1 MNNNTSFR
9 VRQISLAVALVS
21 AMPVL
26 AQENGFTLEE
36 VLVTATHRE
45 MGAQDVAAS
54 LSVLGQNELRSLRI
68 RSANDLQNYVP
79 GLSIKS
85 QSIGTA
91 KYNIRGV
98 GQSVDDISVESGVGV
113 YIDGVYV
120 PRAGPAGG
128 VLFDLERVEVL
139 RGPQGTLYG
148 RNSAGGS
155 ISYITR
161 EPQNELGG
169 ELEVEVAE
177 HGTLNAKGYISGP
190 VVEDKLLGKLSL
202 VSLKTDGYMK
212 NTFNG
217 DKGSGVDTQALRVG
231 GTYLISDRADLNVTL
246 DYQENSPNARM
257 FALLEPGFRSTLH
270 DLAPGYPSEP
280 AGDDPYEVELDN
292 SGFEEMDTGGIV
304 ARLNIEH
311 DNMDSV
317 YLFGY
322 REAETSY
329 SADRDHSTANLF
341 NENHTEDTDWG
352 SAEIRFTSKRDG
364 DWSFDGKADWLLGF
378 YAFQEDGTRDVNF
391 TSEVFELFFPGAL
404 PFSVAQINFYQAIE
418 TDAKAVFGEFTYD
431 VLDSLRASA
440 GVRYT
445 DEKKTFSGRS
455 EIIDP
460 TVDFFGPGFPG
471 LIGPGANGGLI
482 DEIYDTED
490 TTSWNDTTVKFSLE
504 YDFNDDIMG
513 YMLFSQGF
521 KSGGYQG
528 TAATGAGS
536 TTPFDPEDVEN
547 YEMGLKATFLDQ
559 RLQSNMSVYF
569 MDYKNLQNGILTAT
583 GTPQT
588 LNADAEIKGF
598 EWDLVGL
605 PTDGL
610 RLGLSLGYVDSEYI
624 EFDGSPERE
633 GDQVNGVPELKYSIF
648 GDYTIVAFGGDI
660 SLHADYVWEDDTVDA
675 LGGEFIPDWDTLN
688 LSVGYLSGDGA
699 WELVGWV
706 RNAMDEEYWME
717 NSLAAASS
725 APGARP
731 RLMAPPRT
739 VGATFS
745 YRFGSQR

>member
-1 MNNNTSFR
+1 MNNTNSFR
-9 VRQISLAVALVS
+9 VRELSLAVAI
-21 AMPVL
+21 ATGAPAL
-26 AQENGFTLEE
+26 AQDSGLVLEE

-45 MGAQDVAAS
+45 VSAQDVAAS
-54 LSVLGQNELRSLRI
+54 LSVLGQSQLRSLRI
-68 RSANDLQNYVP
+68 RTANDLQNYVP

-120 PRAGPAGG
+120 PRVGPAGG
-128 VLFDLERVEVL
+128 ILFDLERVEVL

-161 EPQNELGG
+161 EPEELLGG
-169 ELEVEVAE
+169 ELEIEAAE
-177 HGTLNAKGYISGP
+177 HGTLNAKGYITGP
-190 VVEDKLLGKLSL
+190 IIDDKFLGKLSL
-202 VSLKTDGYMK
+202 VSLKTDGYME

-217 DKGSGVDTQALRVG
+217 DDGSGVDTQAIRLG
-231 GTYLISDRADLNVTL
+231 GKYLISDRADLSVTL
-246 DYQENSPNARM
+246 DYQENNPNARM

-280 AGDDPYEVELDN
+280 AGSDPYEVMLDN
-292 SGFEEMDTGGIV
+292 SGFEEMETGGIV

-311 DNMDSV
+311 DNMESV
-317 YLFGY
+317 YLVGY
-322 REAETSY
+322 REAETRF
-329 SADRDHSTANLF
+329 SADRDQSTANLF
-341 NENHTEDTDWG
+341 NENHDEDTDWG
-352 SAEIRFTSKRDG
+352 SVEVRFTSKRDG
-364 DWSFDGKADWLLGF
+364 AWSLGGNADWLLGF
-378 YAFQEDGTRDVNF
+378 YAFQEEGTRDVNF
-391 TSEVFELFFPGAL
+391 TSEVFELFFPGQL
-404 PFSVAQINFYQAIE
+404 PFSEAQINFYQAIE
-418 TDAKAVFGEFTYD
+418 TDAKAIFGEFTYD
-431 VLDSLRASA
+431 LSEALRATA

-445 DEKKTFSGRS
+445 DEEKTFRGRS

-460 TVDFFGPGFPG
+460 TRDFFGPGFPG

-482 DEIYDTED
+482 DEIYATRDS
-490 TTSWNDTTVKFSLE
+490 TSWNDTTVKFSLE
-504 YDFNDDIMG
+504 YDLSEDIMG
-513 YMLFSQGF
+513 YLLFSQGF

-528 TAATGAGS
+528 TAATSAGS
-536 TTPFDPEDVEN
+536 TTPFDPEDVDN
-547 YEMGLKATFLDQ
+547 YEMGVKATFLDQ

-569 MDYKNLQNGILTAT
+569 MDYTNLQNGILTET

-598 EWDLVGL
+598 EWDLIGL

-624 EFDGSPERE
+624 SFDGAPERE
-633 GDQVNGVPELKYSIF
+633 GDQVNGVPELKYSLF
-648 GDYTIVAFGGDI
+648 GDYIIPAFGGDI
-660 SLHADYVWEDDTVDA
+660 NLHADYVWEDDTVDA
-675 LGGEFIPDWDTLN
+675 LGGEFIPDWNTLN
-688 LSVGYLSGDGA
+688 LSVSYLSGDGA
-699 WELVGWV
+699 WELSGWV
-706 RNAMDEEYWME
+706 RNATDEEYWLE
-717 NSLAAASS
+717 NSLAAGSS
-725 APGARP
+725 APGSSP

-739 VGATFS
+739 VGATFN